1 MAFILK
7 KTKDKT
13 KSVYKSLYISET
25 TVDIVNRLAVENNTS
40 FNNVIISMIEHC
52 LKENSLYFGG
62 DDLHEN

>member
-25 TVDIVNRLAVENNTS
+25 TVNKINKLAADNNTS

-52 LKENSLYFGG
+52 LKEDIFYYSG
-62 DDLHEN
+62 DGVHEN